1 MKENPMSDET
11 KKAAAPTQWK
21 WVVIGVVVGV
31 VIIGGSFF
39 IVAPT
44 FHSTAI
50 QSLVLLIGFVV
61 TGAVVGYF
69 SPGVTIKEALYAG
82 LILMLLFGLIFTTT
96 PWGAGQSA
104 QMILL
109 LLVFSGI
116 LSQAGAWMGEK
127 LQGSFEKKDG
137 TAKDDVGF
145 QWKWVFAGLALGL
158 VLNVMFVF
166 LLAPL
171 FNIDLSLIHIAFSA
185 SFIVL
190 GFIIGYKSPGV
201 TLKEPAVAGAI
212 AVIGEWLFIEY
223 GIQLPVPVGYIAFG
237 VVEGFLLTLFG
248 AWLGERY
255 QLAKESKEIAG

>member
-1 MKENPMSDET
+1 MSDET
-11 KKAAAPTQWK
+11 TKTTSPTEWK
-21 WVVIGVVVGV
+21 WVIIGVVVGV
-31 VIIGGSFF
+31 LIIGGSFF

-50 QSLVLLIGFVV
+50 QSLVLLVGFVV

-69 SPGVTIKEALYAG
+69 SPGVTIKEAFFAG
-82 LILMLLFGLIFTTT
+82 LILMFIFGLTFSLTS
-96 PWGAGQSA
+96 WGTGQSKEL
-104 QMILL
+104 IIL

-137 TAKDDVGF
+137 SAKNDVGF

-158 VLNVMFVF
+158 ALNILFVF
-166 LLAPL
+166 LLAPFL
-171 FNIDLSLIHIAFSA
+171 VIDLERIHVAYA
-185 SFIVL
+185 VSFVLL
-190 GFIIGYKSPGV
+190 GFIVGYKSPGV
-201 TLKEPAVAGAI
+201 TIKEPAVAGAI
-212 AVIGEWLFIEY
+212 AVIFEWLFIQF
-223 GIQLPVPVGYIAFG
+223 GIQLSVPVGYIAFG

-255 QLAKESKEIAG
+255 QLAKESKETAA

>member
-1 MKENPMSDET
+1 MSDEIT
-11 KKAAAPTQWK
+11 KTAVPTQWK
-21 WVVIGVVVGV
+21 WVVIGVIVGV

-39 IVAPT
+39 VVAPT

-69 SPGVTIKEALYAG
+69 SPGVTIKEALFAG
-82 LILMLLFGLIFTTT
+82 VILMFIFALIFVATS
-96 PWGAGQSA
+96 WGTGQSTE
-104 QMILL
+104 MIIL
-109 LLVFSGI
+109 LLVFGGI

-127 LQGSFEKKDG
+127 LQGSLETKGG
-137 TAKDDVGF
+137 TAKADVGF
-145 QWKWVFAGLALGL
+145 QWKWVLAGLALGL
-158 VLNVMFVF
+158 SLNVLFVF

-171 FNIDLSLIHIAFSA
+171 LIIDLERIHVAFA
-185 SFIVL
+185 VSFVLL

-212 AVIGEWLFIEY
+212 AVVFEWLFIQF
-223 GIQLPVPVGYIAFG
+223 GIQLSVPVGYIAFG
-237 VVEGFLLTLFG
+237 VVEGFMLALFG

-255 QLAKESKEIAG
+255 QLAKESKKTSA

>member
-1 MKENPMSDET
+1 MSDET
-11 KKAAAPTQWK
+11 TKTATPTQWK

-61 TGAVVGYF
+61 MGAVVGYF
-69 SPGVTIKEALYAG
+69 SPGVTIREALFAG
-82 LILMLLFGLIFTTT
+82 LILMFIFALVFSVT
-96 PWGAGQSA
+96 PWGAGQST
-104 QMILL
+104 QMIIL

-137 TAKDDVGF
+137 SAKDDVGF

-158 VLNVMFVF
+158 ALNVLFVF
-166 LLAPL
+166 LLAPFL
-171 FNIDLSLIHIAFSA
+171 VIDLERIHIAYA
-185 SFIVL
+185 VSFVL
-190 GFIIGYKSPGV
+190 MGFIIGYKSPGV
-201 TLKEPAVAGAI
+201 TLKEPAVAGVI
-212 AVIGEWLFIEY
+212 AVIFEWLFIQY
-223 GIQLPVPVGYIAFG
+223 GIQLSVPVGYIAFG
-237 VVEGFLLTLFG
+237 VVEGFMLALFG

-255 QLAKESKEIAG
+255 QLTKESKKASA

>member
-1 MKENPMSDET
+1 MSDEIT
-11 KKAAAPTQWK
+11 KTAAPTQWK
-21 WVVIGVVVGV
+21 WVAIGVVAGV
-31 VIIGGSFF
+31 IIIGGSFF

-50 QSLVLLIGFVV
+50 QSLVVLIGFVV

-69 SPGVTIKEALYAG
+69 SPGVTIREALFAG
-82 LILMLLFGLIFTTT
+82 VILMLVFGVLFSTTS
-96 PWGAGQSA
+96 WGAEQST
-104 QMILL
+104 QMLL
-109 LLVFSGI
+109 LLLLFSAI
-116 LSQAGAWMGEK
+116 LCQAGAWMGEK
-127 LQGSFEKKDG
+127 LQGSFEKRD
-137 TAKDDVGF
+137 AKGEIGF

-158 VLNVMFVF
+158 VLNVIFVF

-171 FNIDLSLIHIAFSA
+171 FNINLNLIHLAFSV
-185 SFIVL
+185 SFVLL

-212 AVIGEWLFIEY
+212 AVIGDWLFIQY
-223 GIQLPVPVGYIAFG
+223 GIQLPVPAGYILFG

-255 QLAKESKEIAG
+255 QLAKESKAPSA

>member
-1 MKENPMSDET
+1 MSDET
-11 KKAAAPTQWK
+11 TKTTSPTEWK
-21 WVVIGVVVGV
+21 WVIIGVVVGV

-69 SPGVTIKEALYAG
+69 SPGVTIKEAFFAG
-82 LILMLLFGLIFTTT
+82 LILMFIFALVFSVT
-96 PWGAGQSA
+96 PLGVGQSKEL
-104 QMILL
+104 IYLL
-109 LLVFSGI
+109 LIFSGI
-116 LSQAGAWMGEK
+116 LAQAGAWMGEK

-158 VLNVMFVF
+158 ALNVMFVF

-171 FNIDLSLIHIAFSA
+171 FNIDLNLIHIAFSV
-185 SFIVL
+185 SFILL

-201 TLKEPAVAGAI
+201 TIKEPAVAGAI
-212 AVIGEWLFIEY
+212 AVIGDWLFIQY

-255 QLAKESKEIAG
+255 QLAKESKQTAA

>member
-1 MKENPMSDET
+1 MSDEIT
-11 KKAAAPTQWK
+11 KTAAPTQWK
-21 WVVIGVVVGV
+21 WVAIGVVVGV

-61 TGAVVGYF
+61 TGGVVGYF
-69 SPGVTIKEALYAG
+69 SPGVTIKEAFFAG
-82 LILMLLFGLIFTTT
+82 LILMFIFALIFSATSLGT
-96 PWGAGQSA
+96 GQSK
-104 QMILL
+104 QFIYL

-145 QWKWVFAGLALGL
+145 QWKWVLAGLALGL
-158 VLNVMFVF
+158 ALNVMFVF

-171 FNIDLSLIHIAFSA
+171 FNIDLNLIHIAFSV
-185 SFIVL
+185 SFILL

-212 AVIGEWLFIEY
+212 AVIGDWLFIQY

-255 QLAKESKEIAG
+255 QLAKESKTASA

>member
-1 MKENPMSDET
+1 MSDEIT
-11 KKAAAPTQWK
+11 KPAAPTQWK
-21 WVVIGVVVGV
+21 WVVIGVVAGV
-31 VIIGGSFF
+31 IIIGGSFF

-69 SPGVTIKEALYAG
+69 SPGVTIKEAFFAG
-82 LILMLLFGLIFTTT
+82 LILMFIFALIFSTTT
-96 PWGAGQSA
+96 WGEGQST
-104 QMILL
+104 QMIIL
-109 LLVFSGI
+109 LLVFGGV

-137 TAKDDVGF
+137 TAKDDIGF

-158 VLNVMFVF
+158 PLNVIFVF
-166 LLAPL
+166 DLANL
-171 FNIDLSLIHIAFSA
+171 LSLNLYLIHFAFSL
-185 SFIVL
+185 SFILL

-212 AVIGEWLFIEY
+212 AVLGDWLFIQY
-223 GIQLPVPVGYIAFG
+223 GIQLSVPPGYLAFG
-237 VVEGFLLTLFG
+237 VVEGFLLALFG

-255 QLAKESKEIAG
+255 QLAKESKAPSA

>member
-1 MKENPMSDET
+1 MPDEMT
-11 KKAAAPTQWK
+11 KTASPTQWK
-21 WVVIGVVVGV
+21 WVLIGVGAGII
-31 VIIGGSFF
+31 IIGGSFF

-50 QSLVLLIGFVV
+50 QSLVVLIGFVV

-69 SPGVTIKEALYAG
+69 SPGVTIKEAFFAG
-82 LILMLLFGLIFTTT
+82 LILMFVFALLFSLTSLGE
-96 PWGAGQSA
+96 GQST
-104 QMILL
+104 QMIVLL
-109 LLVFSGI
+109 LLFSGI

-127 LQGSFEKKDG
+127 LQGSFDKNVEE
-137 TAKDDVGF
+137 AKNEVGF

-158 VLNVMFVF
+158 VLNVLFVF

-171 FNIDLSLIHIAFSA
+171 FNINLNVIHIAFSV
-185 SFIVL
+185 SFVLL

-212 AVIGEWLFIEY
+212 AVLGEWLFIQY
-223 GIQLPVPVGYIAFG
+223 GIQLPVPLGYIAFG

-255 QLAKESKEIAG
+255 QLAKESKANAA

>member
-1 MKENPMSDET
+1 MSDEKT
-11 KKAAAPTQWK
+11 KTATPTQWK

-61 TGAVVGYF
+61 MGAVVGYF
-69 SPGVTIKEALYAG
+69 SPGVTIKEAFFAG
-82 LILMLLFGLIFTTT
+82 IILMFFFALIFSATS
-96 PWGAGQSA
+96 WGTGESK
-104 QMILL
+104 QMVYL

-145 QWKWVFAGLALGL
+145 QWKWVLAGLALGL
-158 VLNVMFVF
+158 ALNVLFVF

-171 FNIDLSLIHIAFSA
+171 FNINLSLIHIAFSV
-185 SFIVL
+185 SFILL

-212 AVIGEWLFIEY
+212 AVIGDWLFIQY
-223 GIQLPVPVGYIAFG
+223 GIQLPVPVGYLTFG
-237 VVEGFLLTLFG
+237 VVEGFLLTLLG

-255 QLAKESKEIAG
+255 QLAKESKAASA

>member
-1 MKENPMSDET
+1 MPDET
-11 KKAAAPTQWK
+11 TKTPAPTQWK
-21 WVVIGVVVGV
+21 WVMIGVVVGV

-50 QSLVLLIGFVV
+50 QALVLLVGFVL

-69 SPGVTIKEALYAG
+69 SPGVTIKEAFFAG
-82 LILMLLFGLIFTTT
+82 LILMFIFALIFGAT
-96 PWGAGQSA
+96 PLGSGQSKA
-104 QMILL
+104 LVYL

-137 TAKDDVGF
+137 TEKNDVGF
-145 QWKWVFAGLALGL
+145 QWKWVLAGLALGL
-158 VLNVMFVF
+158 ALNVMFVF

-171 FNIDLSLIHIAFSA
+171 FNIDLNLIHIAFSV
-185 SFIVL
+185 SFILL

-201 TLKEPAVAGAI
+201 TIKEPAVAGVI
-212 AVIGEWLFIEY
+212 AVIGEWLFIQY
-223 GIQLPVPVGYIAFG
+223 GIQLPVPVGYVAFG

-255 QLAKESKEIAG
+255 QLAKESKETAA

>member
-1 MKENPMSDET
+1 MSDEIT
-11 KKAAAPTQWK
+11 KTAAPTQWK

-31 VIIGGSFF
+31 IIIGGSFF

-50 QSLVLLIGFVV
+50 QALVVLIGFVV
-61 TGAVVGYF
+61 TGGIVGYF
-69 SPGVTIKEALYAG
+69 SPGVTIKEAFFAG
-82 LILMLLFGLIFTTT
+82 LILMFVFALIFSTT
-96 PWGAGQSA
+96 PWGEGQST
-104 QMILL
+104 QMLIL

-127 LQGSFEKKDG
+127 IQGSFERKDSS
-137 TAKDDVGF
+137 AKDDVGF

-158 VLNVMFVF
+158 VLNVLFVF

-171 FNIDLSLIHIAFSA
+171 FNINLSIIHIAFSV
-185 SFIVL
+185 SFILL

-212 AVIGEWLFIEY
+212 AVVGDWLFIQY

-237 VVEGFLLTLFG
+237 VVEGFLLTLLG

-255 QLAKESKEIAG
+255 QLAKETKSASS

>member
-1 MKENPMSDET
+1 MSDEIT
-11 KKAAAPTQWK
+11 KTAAPTQWK
-21 WVVIGVVVGV
+21 WVVIGVVAGV
-31 VIIGGSFF
+31 IIIGGSFF

-69 SPGVTIKEALYAG
+69 SPGVTIKEALFAG
-82 LILMLLFGLIFTTT
+82 LILMFIFALIFSTTT
-96 PWGAGQSA
+96 WGEGQST
-104 QMILL
+104 QMIIL

-137 TAKDDVGF
+137 TAKDDIGF

-158 VLNVMFVF
+158 VLNVIFVF

-171 FNIDLSLIHIAFSA
+171 FNINLNLIHIAFSM
-185 SFIVL
+185 SFVIL

-212 AVIGEWLFIEY
+212 AVIGDWLFIQY
-223 GIQLPVPVGYIAFG
+223 GIQLPVPAGYIVFG

-255 QLAKESKEIAG
+255 QLAKESKAPSA

>member
-1 MKENPMSDET
+1 MSDET
-11 KKAAAPTQWK
+11 TKTATPTQWK
-21 WVVIGVVVGV
+21 WVIIGVVVGV

-44 FHSTAI
+44 FHSTAV

-69 SPGVTIKEALYAG
+69 SPGVTIREAFFAG
-82 LILMLLFGLIFTTT
+82 LILMFFFALIFSITS
-96 PWGAGQSA
+96 WGTGQST
-104 QMILL
+104 QMIFL

-137 TAKDDVGF
+137 TVKTDVGF

-158 VLNVMFVF
+158 ALNIFFVF

-171 FNIDLSLIHIAFSA
+171 FNINLRLIHIAFSL
-185 SFIVL
+185 SFVLL

-201 TLKEPAVAGAI
+201 TIKEPAVAAAI
-212 AVIGEWLFIEY
+212 AVIGEWLFIQY
-223 GIQLPVPVGYIAFG
+223 GIHLPVPVGYIAFG

-255 QLAKESKEIAG
+255 QLARESKGTVA

>member
-1 MKENPMSDET
+1 MSDEVT
-11 KKAAAPTQWK
+11 KTASPTQWK
-21 WVVIGVVVGV
+21 WVIIGVVAGII
-31 VIIGGSFF
+31 IIGGSFF

-69 SPGVTIKEALYAG
+69 SPGITIKEAFFAG
-82 LILMLLFGLIFTTT
+82 LILMFIFAFLLGATPLGEGLSKT
-96 PWGAGQSA
+96 
-104 QMILL
+104 LVYL

-116 LSQAGAWMGEK
+116 LAQAGAWMGEK

-145 QWKWVFAGLALGL
+145 QWKWVLAGLALGL
-158 VLNVMFVF
+158 VLNVLFVF

-171 FNIDLSLIHIAFSA
+171 FNINLNLIHVAFSV
-185 SFIVL
+185 SFVIL

-201 TLKEPAVAGAI
+201 TIKEPAVAGVI
-212 AVIGEWLFIEY
+212 AVIGDWLFIQY

-237 VVEGFLLTLFG
+237 VVEGFLLTLLG

-255 QLAKESKEIAG
+255 QLAKESKEAQA

>member
-1 MKENPMSDET
+1 MADGIT
-11 KKAAAPTQWK
+11 KTAAPTQWK
-21 WVVIGVVVGV
+21 WVVIGVVVGL

-61 TGAVVGYF
+61 MGAVVGYF
-69 SPGVTIKEALYAG
+69 SPGVTIKEAFFAG
-82 LILMLLFGLIFTTT
+82 LILMFVFALIFSTTS
-96 PWGAGQSA
+96 WGAGQST
-104 QMILL
+104 QMIILL
-109 LLVFSGI
+109 LLFSGI

-127 LQGSFEKKDG
+127 LQGSFDKKDG
-137 TAKDDVGF
+137 TEKADVGF

-158 VLNVMFVF
+158 VLNVLFVF

-171 FNIDLSLIHIAFSA
+171 FNIDLNLIHIAFSV
-185 SFIVL
+185 SFVLL

-212 AVIGEWLFIEY
+212 AVIGEWLFIQY
-223 GIQLPVPVGYIAFG
+223 GIQLPVPVGYVAFG

-255 QLAKESKEIAG
+255 QLAKESKAPSA